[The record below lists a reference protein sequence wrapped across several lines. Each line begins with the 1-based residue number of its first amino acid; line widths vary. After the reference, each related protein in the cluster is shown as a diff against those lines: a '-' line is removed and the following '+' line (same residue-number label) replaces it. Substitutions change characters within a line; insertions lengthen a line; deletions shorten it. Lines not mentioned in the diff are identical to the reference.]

1 MPQQWQLVQCRHV
14 PFLHPFVPSSNL
26 YGGWGFGIVL
36 TVCAN
41 KGYEI
46 LTWYPA
52 LKKLKFIYMKFFLL
66 HVIVWL
72 THMHYYR
79 WYICTQQSVVG
90 GVNDQSSIFSQ
101 NFKIQSFTCEHGYPG
116 VHTVRRYSVQRT
128 IQLNKHFSWVYDG
141 TISSTEDATIV

>member
-1 MPQQWQLVQCRHV
+1 
-14 PFLHPFVPSSNL
+14 
-26 YGGWGFGIVL
+26 
-36 TVCAN
+36 
-41 KGYEI
+41 
-46 LTWYPA
+46 
-52 LKKLKFIYMKFFLL
+52 MKFFLL

-101 NFKIQSFTCEHGYPG
+101 NFKFSLSHMNMGTR